1 MEGKEILL
9 KKKMVSGANGM
20 THRGTKD
27 RVWFI
32 TLPINAVR
40 CKPQIPSDT
49 IRYSTGTK
57 TSVFFTAPQDLSA
70 AMVSYLYLSIVR
82 GFIFWLNYEDGFQF
96 NWNKTKFN

>member
-1 MEGKEILL
+1 
-9 KKKMVSGANGM
+9 MVSGANGM

-27 RVWFI
+27 RVMHIEFI

-70 AMVSYLYLSIVR
+70 AMVSYLYLSIV
-82 GFIFWLNYEDGFQF
+82 
-96 NWNKTKFN
+96 